1 MNPNLASKMG
11 WNAVQ
16 VVPTEQMH
24 MLYSNNN
31 LCGCIYVWRQKSI
44 TQTHGSYLAQTLL
57 SSHKETRYYK
67 DTQKGLLC
75 MFRYMLFIQNSLW
88 FDGKNTKSPKWMWI
102 WFRLSVRTFSAG
114 SAAEC
119 SLCVYM
125 FQLTSGSFGNFLHVL
140 WFLSV
145 VLCRFGS
152 LGFQSLCCV

>member
-75 MFRYMLFIQNSLW
+75 MFRYMQSAVHSKLTLIW
-88 FDGKNTKSPKWMWI
+88 WKEHKVTWKNVDMVSVKCPNILCGLCCWMQ
-102 WFRLSVRTFSAG
+102 
-114 SAAEC
+114 
-119 SLCVYM
+119 SLCV
-125 FQLTSGSFGNFLHVL
+125 HVSTHFWL
-140 WFLSV
+140 VWEFSACPLV
-145 VLCRFGS
+145 PVCGAL
-152 LGFQSLCCV
+152 